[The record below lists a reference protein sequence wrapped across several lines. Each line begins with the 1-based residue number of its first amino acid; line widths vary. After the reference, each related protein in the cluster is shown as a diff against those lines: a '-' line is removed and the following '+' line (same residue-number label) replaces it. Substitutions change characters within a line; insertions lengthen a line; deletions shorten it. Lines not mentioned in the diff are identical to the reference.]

1 MSMLKGSERKHLRG
15 LAHNLKPIVMI
26 GKSGLTESVLASI
39 DQALDDHEL
48 IKVKFNAFKDQKKI
62 LSQEVTEKLKAEM
75 VGLIGNVAIFYR
87 EHPDEDKRKISLKGK
102 VFSEK

>member
-1 MSMLKGSERKHLRG
+1 MLKGSERKHLRG

>member
-1 MSMLKGSERKHLRG
+1 MLKGSERKHLRG

-26 GKSGLTESVLASI
+26 GKSGLSESVLASI

-75 VGLIGNVAIFYR
+75 IGLIGNVAIFYR